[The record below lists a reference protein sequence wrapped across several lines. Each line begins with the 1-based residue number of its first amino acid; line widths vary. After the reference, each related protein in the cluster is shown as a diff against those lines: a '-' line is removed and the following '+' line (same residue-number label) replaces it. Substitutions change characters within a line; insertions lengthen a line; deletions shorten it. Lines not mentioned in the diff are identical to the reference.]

1 MKVSLRNGSAWARA
15 IMIGSLSSWLIG
27 TSVMVAA
34 MLIHS
39 VLGTGSLDNLIFVV
53 VLVPIIAALL
63 FPGALVVGG
72 AAGCLALRTAR
83 SMSPRAH
90 AAGFFLF
97 GAVVGVVYARVLLSS
112 HSEIEVENPS
122 LLLGEAGISGA
133 AAGAVMSIL
142 VRKRIKVARRP

>member
-34 MLIHS
+34 MLIHTVIGS
-39 VLGTGSLDNLIFVV
+39 GSLSNLIFVV
-53 VLVPIIAALL
+53 VLVPIIGALL
-63 FPGALVVGG
+63 FPGALVLGG
-72 AAGCLALRTAR
+72 AAGCLALGTAR

-90 AAGFFLF
+90 AAGFVLL
-97 GAVVGVVYARVLLSS
+97 GAVLGVVYAHVLLSS
-112 HSEIEVENPS
+112 SIEIEVENPS

-133 AAGAVMSIL
+133 VAGAVVSML
-142 VRKRIKVARRP
+142 VRKRVKV